1 MPDSRIVC
9 PHCHVTNQVP
19 GQRLADQP
27 RCGKCH
33 EPLFGNGPA
42 ELSGNAFERHLA
54 RNDIPLLVDFWAPW
68 CGPCRAM
75 APAFV
80 EAAAQLEPAVRLAKV
95 NTDEEQAIGAR
106 YGIRSIPTM
115 ILFRNGTE
123 VARHSGA
130 MMAGE
135 ILRWVRGHGAA
146 VD

>member
-1 MPDSRIVC
+1 
-9 PHCHVTNQVP
+9 VTNQLP
-19 GQRLADQP
+19 AERLDDQP

-33 EPLFGNGPA
+33 EPLFGGGPA
-42 ELSGNAFERHLA
+42 ELSSAAFERHLA
-54 RNDIPLLVDFWAPW
+54 RNDILMLVDFWAPW

-80 EAAAQLEPAVRLAKV
+80 EAAGQLEPGVRLAKV

-115 ILFRNGTE
+115 ILFRAGQE

-130 MMAGE
+130 MMAGD
-135 ILRWVRGHGAA
+135 IVRWVRGQQAA
-146 VD
+146 DH

>member
-1 MPDSRIVC
+1 M
-9 PHCHVTNQVP
+9 TNQLP
-19 GQRLADQP
+19 AGRLTDEP

-33 EPLFGNGPA
+33 ESLFGGGPA
-42 ELSGNAFERHLA
+42 ELSGAAFERHLS
-54 RNDIPLLVDFWAPW
+54 RNDIALLVDFWAPW

-80 EAAAQLEPAVRLAKV
+80 EAADRLEPEVRLAKV

-115 ILFRNGTE
+115 ILFRAGVE

-130 MMAGE
+130 MMAGD
-135 ILRWVRGHGAA
+135 IVRWVRGHQAA
-146 VD
+146 VS